1 MFTRKHYE
9 YLADTILRDTDITE
23 QTRAAMFY
31 SLEVWLKRDFDNFN
45 QKKWNKKWKDR
56 FH

>member
-9 YLADTILRDTDITE
+9 YLSDTILKDTDITE
-23 QTRAAMFY
+23 QTRTEIY
-31 SLEVWLKRDFDNFN
+31 YLLEVWFKRDFDNFN

-56 FH
+56 FL